1 MAKCNTFVTFSKNLG
16 KTYPPNPC
24 KQGAPEGQGRN
35 EDSPLKGI
43 DTSILVS
50 VRVYNTRRN
59 EDSPLKGIDTF
70 YQMCQ
75 SF

>member
-43 DTSILVS
+43 DTNYS
-50 VRVYNTRRN
+50 VKFPTNKLFVEMKIAR
-59 EDSPLKGIDTF
+59 
-70 YQMCQ
+70 
-75 SF
+75 

>member
-43 DTSILVS
+43 DT
-50 VRVYNTRRN
+50 
-59 EDSPLKGIDTF
+59 F

>member
-43 DTSILVS
+43 DT
-50 VRVYNTRRN
+50 
-59 EDSPLKGIDTF
+59 F
-70 YQMCQ
+70 YVFCHALP
-75 SF
+75 

>member
-43 DTSILVS
+43 DT
-50 VRVYNTRRN
+50 
-59 EDSPLKGIDTF
+59 F

-75 SF
+75 SFQTHLQEYGKGWRVQDQ